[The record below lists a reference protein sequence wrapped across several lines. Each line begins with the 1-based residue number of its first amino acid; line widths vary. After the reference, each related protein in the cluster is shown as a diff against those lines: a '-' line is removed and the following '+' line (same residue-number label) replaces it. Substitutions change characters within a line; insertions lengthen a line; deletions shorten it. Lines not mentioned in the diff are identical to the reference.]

1 MTECKSVFRQNF
13 IHRHFDLDLAHTTN
27 HTHKPTRFPNTILAK
42 SSNKLSLPMA
52 LPPIP
57 HVHEAWPRAARRK
70 ERSSGSKARSPCT
83 TTQCYSSLLTDPL
96 SAELHSLEL
105 PTCKITTRLKS
116 QTKRTP
122 G

>member
-52 LPPIP
+52 LPPHTTCARGMAQSRQEEGEELRQQGQVSLHHYSVLQLTSHRSI
-57 HVHEAWPRAARRK
+57 VRRAPQPAV
-70 ERSSGSKARSPCT
+70 T
-83 TTQCYSSLLTDPL
+83 
-96 SAELHSLEL
+96 HM
-105 PTCKITTRLKS
+105 
-116 QTKRTP
+116 
-122 G
+122 